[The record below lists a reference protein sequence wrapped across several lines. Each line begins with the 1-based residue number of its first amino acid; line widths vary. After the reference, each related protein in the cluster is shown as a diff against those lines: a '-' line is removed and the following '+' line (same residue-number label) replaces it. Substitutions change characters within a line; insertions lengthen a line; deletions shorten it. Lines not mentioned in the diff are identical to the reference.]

1 MFGFKKK
8 PKTLYEKIIA
18 DPTTDIGE
26 DGSFEL
32 AVLRGEEKVEPVNTD
47 PLDVGIMEYFGRE
60 AFSIEHIESFFE
72 KHKALEAIP
81 HFENWL
87 YAFDQMDRPFLGL
100 SILLMRDSQVIEAVK
115 FGIYLTQF
123 TDLSHKTQARV
134 IVENLGRHSAFSYY
148 ALTAL
153 LRSDRGSHAFY
164 ELGSG
169 LKGRGHDMYD
179 IMARALLEKGRQ

>member
-8 PKTLYEKIIA
+8 PKTLYEKITA
-18 DPTTDIGE
+18 DPATDIGE

-32 AVLRGEEKVEPVNTD
+32 AVLRGEEKIEPVNTD
-47 PLDVGIMEYFGRE
+47 PLDAGIMEYFGRE
-60 AFSIEHIESFFE
+60 AFSIQHIESFFQ

-100 SILLMRDSQVIEAVK
+100 SILLMRDSQVIEAIK

-134 IVENLGRHSAFSYY
+134 IVENLGKHPAFTYY

-153 LRSDRGSHAFY
+153 LRSDRGTHAFY
-164 ELGSG
+164 ELGST
-169 LKGRGHDMYD
+169 LEGRGHEMYD
-179 IMARALLEKGRQ
+179 MMARALLEKGRQ